1 MYIAVHHSITD
12 REQFWRILQEL
23 SNGSHAGTKIHRIL
37 RNEPGD
43 RAVILWEAESVES
56 ARDHVESRLGGF
68 SANEYELVKSA
79 RDWGVDSEEV

>member
-23 SNGSHAGTKIHRIL
+23 SNGPSFGTKIHRIL

-43 RAVILWEAESVES
+43 RAVILWEAESVEA
-56 ARDHVESRLGGF
+56 ARNHVESRLGGF

-79 RDWGVDSEEV
+79 HAWGVDSDKA